1 MVIDGATMMQILLIG
16 LAGGL
21 GTVAR
26 YLVGLW
32 ARDAL
37 GTTFPYGTL
46 IVNVVGC
53 FLIAIIAHGAS
64 MAVIS
69 PAQRLT
75 MATGFMGGLTTY
87 SSFNLETTQYFQSR
101 AWYVGFLNV
110 GVTMIACFV
119 AGLLGFMAARR
130 VWGS

>member
-1 MVIDGATMMQILLIG
+1 MTRILLIG

-21 GTVAR
+21 GTVTR

-46 IVNVVGC
+46 LVNVAGC
-53 FLIAIIAHGAS
+53 FLIALIVHGAS
-64 MAVIS
+64 RAVIS
-69 PAQRLT
+69 PDQRLIL
-75 MATGFMGGLTTY
+75 ATGFMGGLTTY
-87 SSFNLETTQYFQSR
+87 SSFNLETTSFFQNR

-110 GVTMIACFV
+110 GVTLVACFI
-119 AGLLGFMAARR
+119 AGLLGFIAARR
-130 VWGS
+130 VWGA